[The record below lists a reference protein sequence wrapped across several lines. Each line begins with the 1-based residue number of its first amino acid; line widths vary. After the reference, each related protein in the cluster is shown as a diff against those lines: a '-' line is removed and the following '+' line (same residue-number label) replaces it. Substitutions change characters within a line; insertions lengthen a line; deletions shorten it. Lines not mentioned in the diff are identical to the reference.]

1 MGGQCEQGEQHIKQ
15 GVSGLKSKAL
25 AQLDR
30 QTRSRCK
37 AIPKLDAEEAETIV
51 ARSLPKHRKSLRDW
65 GCQGTSLPYSLDW
78 SGPSPA
84 SVHLHPLQ
92 TSHRTHIGMRLP
104 GPRSPLN
111 VTYAAFSLYHLPLRD
126 SPRLYSG
133 IVNLLQPNPFFSTGR
148 PTLMSLPSI
157 SVTLPAFAVAAVPLL
172 SGTYRPYR
180 LLPHIP
186 TSLRLPVP
194 AALRSEIVR
203 LGYSQSPDQYPRLLP

>member
-1 MGGQCEQGEQHIKQ
+1 MQGH
-15 GVSGLKSKAL
+15 AL
-25 AQLDR
+25 IEKERGCAP
-30 QTRSRCK
+30 RSLQVERMHEK
-37 AIPKLDAEEAETIV
+37 GNSEEAETIV

-92 TSHRTHIGMRLP
+92 TSHRTPIGMRLA
-104 GPRSPLN
+104 GPRSPLS
-111 VTYAAFSLYHLPLRD
+111 VTRVPFSLYHLPLRD

-157 SVTLPAFAVAAVPLL
+157 SVTLPAFAVAAVLLL

-180 LLPHIP
+180 LPPQIP
-186 TSLRLPVP
+186 ILLMLPVP
-194 AALRSEIVR
+194 TALRPAIVQLNHSR
-203 LGYSQSPDQYPRLLP
+203 SPDQYPRLLH